1 MLQHYRNII
10 EELNLNEN
18 ILFYLQPVN
27 NPCNLWKRNNVV
39 LRPTLTV
46 GDSLVVRET
55 LIEGTT
61 AIASD
66 VVQRPNEVILFKS
79 EDLDDLASKLI
90 FTLTNPK
97 ELSNLSSGSQSNY
110 SKIIEVYNSSLIN

>member
-61 AIASD
+61 VIASD
-66 VVQRPNEVILFKS
+66 VVQKPNEVILFKS
-79 EDLDDLASKLI
+79 EDIDDLASKLMI
-90 FTLTNPK
+90 SLTNPNK
-97 ELSNLSSGSQSNY
+97 SHNLSDASKSNY
-110 SKIIEVYNSSLIN
+110 SKIIEVYIFM